1 MKGAVLFLCFT
12 VLTLYGARAQDI
24 SVLSLN
30 DFDLKGQ
37 VKSCTVIN
45 NYGKEVFEFDEEGR
59 LTRSRTQYSE
69 NDTHWV
75 TYVYSKGYLKEKR
88 SEHYLNGELDR
99 EQSIINLY
107 QIDTLDTGVRITE
120 KIVSYNKAFLEQIV
134 YQLNEDGQTVSIQ
147 KLHADAVDEIKVKR
161 SKTKSG
167 QITEY
172 VLNGA
177 LQKWIRE
184 RLVEDKGKGQIKE
197 ILTREYF
204 NEEPYLATEVKYSA
218 EGMLLSSEQL
228 LYDDTVDKYIT
239 EEKHEYIYGDNNL
252 LKGEKITSLRTST
265 EKSFVFQYDNNTPS
279 NWIRKIILPDNSYT
293 SRVIEYFSAEN
304 EEKSTKGK

>member
-1 MKGAVLFLCFT
+1 MKSAILFLLSV
-12 VLTLYGARAQDI
+12 VLVFFGAHAQDI
-24 SVLSLN
+24 AVLSLN
-30 DFDLKGQ
+30 DFELKGP

-45 NYGKEVFEFDEEGR
+45 NYGKEVFEFDKDGR
-59 LTRSRTQYSE
+59 LIRSRTEYSE

-75 TYVYSKGYLKEKR
+75 TYVYSEGYLKEKR

-107 QIDTLDTGVRITE
+107 QIDTTETGVRITE

-134 YQLNEDGQTVSIQ
+134 YKLNQEGKTVSIQ
-147 KLHADAVDEIKVKR
+147 KLHADSVDEISVNR
-161 SKTKSG
+161 SNTKSG

-184 RLVEDKGKGQIKE
+184 RIVDDKDSGRVKE
-197 ILTREYF
+197 VLTREYF
-204 NEEPYLATEVKYSA
+204 NEEPYLATEVRYTADGK
-218 EGMLLSSEQL
+218 MLSSEQF
-228 LYDDTVDKYIT
+228 LYDDTVGKYIM
-239 EEKHEYIYGDNNL
+239 EEKHEFLYNDKNL
-252 LKGEKITSLRTST
+252 LTGEKITSPKTST
-265 EKSFVFQYDNNTPS
+265 EKSFVFQYDNSSTS

-293 SRVIEYFSAEN
+293 SRVIEYFSTDS

>member
-1 MKGAVLFLCFT
+1 MRRVVLFLFSL
-12 VLTLYGARAQDI
+12 VLALTGVSGQDI
-24 SVLSLN
+24 SVLSLQ
-30 DFDLKGQ
+30 DFDLKGK
-37 VKSCTVIN
+37 VKSCTVVN
-45 NYGKEVFEFDEEGR
+45 NYGKEVFDFDEQGR
-59 LTRSRTQYSE
+59 LKRSRTQYSE

-75 TYVYSKGYLKEKR
+75 TYVYSQGYLKEKR

-107 QIDTLDTGVRITE
+107 QIDTLETGVRITE

-134 YQLNEDGQTVSIQ
+134 YNLNKKGQTVSIQ
-147 KLHADAVDEIKVKR
+147 KLHADAVDEIVVNR
-161 SKTKSG
+161 TNTKSG
-167 QITEY
+167 KITEY

-184 RLVEDKGKGQIKE
+184 RVVDQKSAGKIKE
-197 ILTREYF
+197 VLTREYF
-204 NEEPYLATEVKYSA
+204 NEEPYLATEVKYA
-218 EGMLLSSEQL
+218 EDGTVLSSEQF
-228 LYDDTVDKYIT
+228 LYDDTVGKYIM
-239 EEKHEYIYGDNNL
+239 EEKHEYIYGDKNT
-252 LKGEKITSLRTST
+252 LKGEKITSPRTST

-293 SRVIEYFSAEN
+293 SRVIEYYSDQS